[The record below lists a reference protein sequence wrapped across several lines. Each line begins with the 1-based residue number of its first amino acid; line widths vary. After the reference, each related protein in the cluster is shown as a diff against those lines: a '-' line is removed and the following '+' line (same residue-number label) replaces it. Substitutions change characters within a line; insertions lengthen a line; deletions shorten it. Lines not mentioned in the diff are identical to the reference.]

1 MFNFKNTQGI
11 KGILFH
17 CCVLVIVLFAIGPF
31 LWLIITSISLQ
42 RELLHVPPHWIPHQP
57 TLKNYMS
64 LIYGGERI
72 METASHFKYSI
83 LNSLV
88 VAGFVALICLAIG
101 SAAAYSF
108 ARLHFK
114 GNYPL
119 FLSVIFIQM
128 IPVVALIIPLY
139 ILMNKIGLLNTKL
152 SLILAYS
159 SFTLPFVIW
168 VMRGYFET
176 IPVNLED
183 AAAIDGCSPLGILLR
198 IVLPLS
204 APGLVA
210 TGIFAFLTAWNEFF
224 MALVFTSSYASKT
237 VPVLISEFGG
247 RYSIDYGLMGA
258 ATVIA
263 SVFPVFLALI
273 FQKYIVRGLTS
284 GAVKG

>member
-1 MFNFKNTQGI
+1 
-11 KGILFH
+11 
-17 CCVLVIVLFAIGPF
+17 
-31 LWLIITSISLQ
+31 
-42 RELLHVPPHWIPHQP
+42 
-57 TLKNYMS
+57 
-64 LIYGGERI
+64 
-72 METASHFKYSI
+72 
-83 LNSLV
+83 
-88 VAGFVALICLAIG
+88 
-101 SAAAYSF
+101 
-108 ARLHFK
+108 
-114 GNYPL
+114 
-119 FLSVIFIQM
+119 M

-198 IVLPLS
+198 IALPLS

-263 SVFPVFLALI
+263 SVFPVSLALI

>member
-1 MFNFKNTQGI
+1 MFTPQSIRMI
-11 KGILFH
+11 KRILFH
-17 CCVLVIVLFAIGPF
+17 CCVLIIVIFAIGPF
-31 LWLIITSISLQ
+31 LWLVITSISLQ

-57 TLKNYMS
+57 TLKNYIS
-64 LIYGGERI
+64 LIYGGGGI
-72 METASHFKYSI
+72 METASHFKRSI

-88 VAGFVALICLAIG
+88 VAGFVTLICLAIG
-101 SAAAYSF
+101 SVAAYSF

-114 GNYPL
+114 GRYFL
-119 FLSVIFIQM
+119 FLAVIFIQM

-159 SFTLPFVIW
+159 SFILPFVIW

-176 IPVNLED
+176 IPGNLED
-183 AAAIDGCSPLGILLR
+183 AAAIDGCSPLGILLK
-198 IVLPLS
+198 IIFPLS

-224 MALVFTSSYASKT
+224 MALIFTSSYFSKT
-237 VPVLISEFGG
+237 VPVLISEFSG
-247 RYSIDYGLMGA
+247 RYSIDFGLMGG

-263 SVFPVFLALI
+263 SVFPILLALV
-273 FQKYIVRGLTS
+273 FQKYIIQGLTS